1 MKFTY
6 EEFEDMKH
14 INHPKRKL
22 LEEEMNE
29 RQKRC
34 RERTLDM
41 FDTRLIVNVL
51 LRKLKDIIPK
61 SKRSGMTFII
71 SPNYGQHYGRKHGNR
86 QFIETKIYVLFTK
99 TGFELRFYREQPE
112 ARYYTFKMNEEQ
124 KEIFAVKLF
133 EKFTN
138 QD

>member
-1 MKFTY
+1 MLLTY
-6 EEFEDMKH
+6 KEFEDMTH
-14 INHPKRKL
+14 FNHSKRVL
-22 LEEEMNE
+22 LEQEMVD

-34 RERTLDM
+34 RERTIDM
-41 FDTRLIVNVL
+41 FDLRLKVNAL
-51 LRKLKDIIPK
+51 LRKLEDIIPK
-61 SKRSGMTFII
+61 SKRSGMTVII

-124 KEIFAVKLF
+124 KEIIADKLF
-133 EKFTN
+133 QKFTN

>member
-1 MKFTY
+1 MKLTY
-6 EEFEDMKH
+6 EEFEDMRH
-14 INHPKRKL
+14 FNHPKRKL

-41 FDTRLIVNVL
+41 FDIRLKVNIL
-51 LRKLKDIIPK
+51 LRKLKEIIPK
-61 SKRSGMTFII
+61 SKRNGMTVII
-71 SPNYGQHYGRKHGNR
+71 SPNHGQRYGRKATNR
-86 QFIETKIYVLFTK
+86 QFIETKIYVYFTSK
-99 TGFELRFYREQPE
+99 GFELRFYREQPE

-124 KEIFAVKLF
+124 KEIIVDKLF
-133 EKFTN
+133 QKFTN